1 MSDALRQAAEQA
13 LDALDNAIDQL
24 PKPYSTECA
33 YAKDALRAQLEAP
46 PQQAKP
52 VAWRVRGYAQ
62 FKTGKPGA
70 WRYFDGPHR
79 PTVNDGACCDVEP
92 LYTAPP
98 ALSAPQQ
105 AEPEGWVAVP
115 KKPTQAMQENG
126 AQEFAMTAQRV
137 QTAER
142 SASDIYR
149 AMLAAARTTGLE

>member
-13 LDALDNAIDQL
+13 LDALTTCDPFGYDGHRVSEAI
-24 PKPYSTECA
+24 
-33 YAKDALRAQLEAP
+33 DALRAALAA
-46 PQQAKP
+46 PQQA
-52 VAWRVRGYAQ
+52 
-62 FKTGKPGA
+62 
-70 WRYFDGPHR
+70 
-79 PTVNDGACCDVEP
+79 
-92 LYTAPP
+92 
-98 ALSAPQQ
+98 APQQ